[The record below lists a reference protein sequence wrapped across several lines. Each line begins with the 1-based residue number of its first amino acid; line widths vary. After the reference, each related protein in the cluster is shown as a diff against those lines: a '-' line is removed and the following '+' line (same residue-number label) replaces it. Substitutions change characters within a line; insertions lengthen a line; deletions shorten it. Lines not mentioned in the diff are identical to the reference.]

1 MSGLIIA
8 CCRPGTRLPFSA
20 DDLRRCAARLSP
32 DHITPHAPLLIEEP
46 GLMVAVVNPMPDLPR
61 APGGVCLGGLIGS
74 VSGWE
79 ATASP
84 RPDGSYAV
92 CRWDSGAPGARKRQ
106 PGVQNDVVRVR

>member
-61 APGGVCLGGLIGS
+61 APGGVCLGGRS
-74 VSGWE
+74 
-79 ATASP
+79 
-84 RPDGSYAV
+84 
-92 CRWDSGAPGARKRQ
+92 AP
-106 PGVQNDVVRVR
+106 